1 MDVIRANLV
10 SVIGPTLSCSQIGSE
25 SCLTMDNIP
34 ETAQDTD
41 LPSAKLN
48 MRLRRV
54 STLIS

>member
-1 MDVIRANLV
+1 M

-25 SCLTMDNIP
+25 SCLTMDKIA

>member
-25 SCLTMDNIP
+25 SCLTMDKIA